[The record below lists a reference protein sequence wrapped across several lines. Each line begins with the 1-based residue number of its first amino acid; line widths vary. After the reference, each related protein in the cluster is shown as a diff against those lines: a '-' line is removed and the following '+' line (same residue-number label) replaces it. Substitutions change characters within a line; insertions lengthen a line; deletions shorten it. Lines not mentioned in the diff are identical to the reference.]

1 MKKFHLTLI
10 LIFVINLNFQ
20 SLPIDCFPCPS
31 NCLCKP
37 TDIIDEDFKRMSYL
51 IDCRNVLLDE
61 KKLIHQAQS
70 WSISQDILTDD
81 SDDLTNT
88 DYIISIDLSNST
100 SLKEFTNQ
108 TIVLSNFSYSITSL
122 SLASQSN
129 DFILQVNSFQSSFYQ
144 NLKILN
150 LSSCCQQIPPDC
162 PQLFR
167 SLNRLELLD
176 LSGSDMYKTCLN
188 TSGKP
193 LPPSLRR
200 SFRSFFSRYHL
211 FEHSRSYSPK

>member
-10 LIFVINLNFQ
+10 LIFVIILNFQ
-20 SLPIDCFPCPS
+20 SDCFPCPS

-70 WSISQDILTDD
+70 WSISQDILNDD

-108 TIVLSNFSYSITSL
+108 TIVLSNYSYSIISL
-122 SLASQSN
+122 SLASQSK
-129 DFILQVNSFQSSFYQ
+129 DFILQANCFQSSLYQ

-167 SLNRLELLD
+167 SLNQLELLD

-188 TSGKP
+188 TPGKP
-193 LPPSLRR
+193 ILSLRR
-200 SFRSFFSRYHL
+200 SFRSSFSRYPL
-211 FEHSRSYSPK
+211 VEHSRSYSSK

>member
-1 MKKFHLTLI
+1 MKKFHLTL
-10 LIFVINLNFQ
+10 FVIFFINLHFQ
-20 SLPIDCFPCPS
+20 FRLIDCFPCPS

-51 IDCRNVLLDE
+51 IDCQNIPLDQG
-61 KKLIHQAQS
+61 KLIHQAQS

-81 SDDLTNT
+81 VDDSTTT
-88 DYIISIDLSNST
+88 DYLISIDLTNST

-108 TIVLSNFSYSITSL
+108 TIVLTNYSYLITSL

-129 DFILQVNSFQSSFYQ
+129 DFVLQGNSFQSSLYQ

-150 LSSCCQQIPPDC
+150 LSSCCQQIPSDC

-167 SLNRLELLD
+167 SLNQLELLD

-188 TSGKP
+188 TPGKP
-193 LPPSLRR
+193 IL
-200 SFRSFFSRYHL
+200 SFNDHFEFLFSRYHL
-211 FEHSRSYSPK
+211 FDYPRSYSSK